1 MLESAF
7 AKLLRLTVPVY
18 LPVFFCFCL
27 FRFTSA
33 GLLSTGPVLFGF
45 PFGLISGVL
54 TPEELVRPWP
64 LTGRFPV
71 PLPAPLPAI
80 FPPPRAVP
88 FMVPLPV
95 PLGPA
100 APGPFTGARPAWLVL
115 FFPDM
120 EEDSLLKDWTMEF
133 FMLCAFC
140 SAVFFCLGTRD
151 IKPRDKLEQLHQ
163 FFFNK
168 VLRTFPLNYSF
179 LIALTSY
186 LVSKTL
192 DVNLP

>member
-1 MLESAF
+1 MHESAF

-27 FRFTSA
+27 FLFTSA

-54 TPEELVRPWP
+54 TPEELVRPRP

-71 PLPAPLPAI
+71 PLPA
-80 FPPPRAVP
+80 VP
-88 FMVPLPV
+88 FVVPLPV

-115 FFPDM
+115 LPYVPNTADM
-120 EEDSLLKDWTMEF
+120 VEDSLLKD
-133 FMLCAFC
+133 
-140 SAVFFCLGTRD
+140 
-151 IKPRDKLEQLHQ
+151 
-163 FFFNK
+163 
-168 VLRTFPLNYSF
+168 
-179 LIALTSY
+179 
-186 LVSKTL
+186 
-192 DVNLP
+192 